1 MDVHLNERKLFG
13 TDGVRGH
20 ANRHPLTSEVALKLG
35 MALVKVLKNKEKSLK
50 IVIGKDTRISG
61 YMLETALSS
70 GICAMGSDVY
80 LVGPMPTPGVAFI
93 TSSMRA
99 DAGVVISASHNPFY
113 DNGIKF
119 FDRNGF
125 KFDDEIE
132 RQIEDLFFN
141 FNFHNEGPTGINIGK
156 AHRIDDATGRYVVFT
171 KLSFPKSL
179 TLKGLKIVLD
189 CANGAD
195 YKAAPEVFSELGA
208 DVILKNAN
216 PDGININDG
225 CGSTCPEYLISS
237 VKKSGADVGIALD
250 GDGDRIIFCDENGK
264 ALLGDEFLAICALHM
279 KSEGALKN
287 NGVVTTP
294 MSNVAL
300 EILFKKN
307 EIKTIYADVGDR
319 YIMEKMLKDGY
330 NLGGEQSGHIIF
342 LDDINT
348 GDGIISALKL
358 LSIMVKTSKTLS
370 ELRKVINPYPQ
381 ALFNVDVPYR
391 KNIEEMPGVIKKI
404 SHFEE
409 SLKDRG
415 RIFVRYSG
423 TQNYLRV
430 LIEGENFTEINN
442 MGAEIKEEIEKYFTV
457 ER

>member
-1 MDVHLNERKLFG
+1 MKGRKLFG
-13 TDGVRGH
+13 TDGVRGQ
-20 ANRHPLTSEVALKLG
+20 ANRYPLTSEVALKLG
-35 MALVKVLKNKEKSLK
+35 MALVKVLKSKDKRLK

-80 LVGPMPTPGVAFI
+80 LLGPMPTPGVAFI

-125 KFDDEIE
+125 KFDDEVE
-132 RQIEDLFFN
+132 KKIEDLFFN
-141 FNFHNEGPTGINIGK
+141 FNFDTAGTTGINIGK
-156 AHRIDDATGRYVVFT
+156 AHRIDDATGRYVIFT
-171 KLSFPKSL
+171 KLSFPKNL
-179 TLKGLKIVLD
+179 TLNGLKIVLD

-208 DVILKNAN
+208 EVVLEGAN
-216 PDGININDG
+216 PDGININEG
-225 CGSTCPEYLISS
+225 CGSTHPEHLSSS
-237 VKKSGADVGIALD
+237 VKKNGADAGLALD
-250 GDGDRIIFCDENGK
+250 GDGDRVIFCDENGK
-264 ALLGDEFLAICALHM
+264 ILLGDEFLAICALQM
-279 KSEGALKN
+279 KTEGYLKN

-294 MSNVAL
+294 MSNIAL
-300 EILFKKN
+300 ELLFKKHG
-307 EIKTIYADVGDR
+307 IKTVYSDVGDR

-342 LDDINT
+342 LDESNT

-358 LSIMVKTSKTLS
+358 LSVMVKTGMPLS
-370 ELRKVINPYPQ
+370 ELRKVIEPYPQ

-391 KNIEEMPGVIKKI
+391 KNIDELPEVSKKI
-404 SHFEE
+404 AYFGEA
-409 SLKDRG
+409 LKDRG

-430 LIEGENFTEINN
+430 LIEGENQEEINN
-442 MGAEIKEEIEKYFTV
+442 MGAEIREEIEKCFRN
-457 ER
+457 EMG

>member
-1 MDVHLNERKLFG
+1 
-13 TDGVRGH
+13 
-20 ANRHPLTSEVALKLG
+20 
-35 MALVKVLKNKEKSLK
+35 MALVEVLKSGGKRLK

-132 RQIEDLFFN
+132 KKIEDLFFN
-141 FNFHNEGPTGINIGK
+141 LNEGNAGPTGINIGK
-156 AHRIDDATGRYVVFT
+156 AHRIDDATGRYVIFT
-171 KLSFPKSL
+171 KLSFPKNL
-179 TLKGLKIVLD
+179 TLNGLKIAVD
-189 CANGAD
+189 CANGAN

-208 DVILKNAN
+208 DVILEGVD

-225 CGSTCPEYLISS
+225 CGSMYPDNLSS
-237 VKKSGADVGIALD
+237 IVKKTGADVGLALD
-250 GDGDRIIFCDENGK
+250 GDGDRVIFCDENGK
-264 ALLGDEFLAICALHM
+264 VLQGDEFLAICALHM
-279 KSEGALKN
+279 KNEGWLKN

-294 MSNVAL
+294 MSNIAL
-300 EILFKKN
+300 ELLFKKHG
-307 EIKTIYADVGDR
+307 IKTVYADVGDR
-319 YIMEKMLKDGY
+319 HIMEKMLKEGY

-358 LSIMVKTSKTLS
+358 LSVMVKTGMPLS

-381 ALFNVDVPYR
+381 ALFNVDVPFR
-391 KNIEEMPGVIKKI
+391 KNIGELPEVSKKI
-404 SHFEE
+404 AYFSET
-409 SLKDRG
+409 LKDRG

-430 LIEGENFTEINN
+430 LVEGENYEEIS
-442 MGAEIKEEIEKYFTV
+442 GIGGEIKEEIEKYFKNGNL
-457 ER
+457 

>member
-1 MDVHLNERKLFG
+1 MKGRKLFG
-13 TDGVRGH
+13 TDGVRGQ
-20 ANRHPLTSEVALKLG
+20 ANRYPLTSEVALKLG
-35 MALVKVLKNKEKSLK
+35 MALVKVLKSKDKRLK

-80 LVGPMPTPGVAFI
+80 LLGPMPTPGVAFI

-125 KFDDEIE
+125 KFDDEVE
-132 RQIEDLFFN
+132 KKIEDLFFN
-141 FNFHNEGPTGINIGK
+141 FNFDTAGTTGINIGK
-156 AHRIDDATGRYVVFT
+156 AHRIDDATGRYVIFT
-171 KLSFPKSL
+171 KLSFPKNL
-179 TLKGLKIVLD
+179 TLNGLKIVLD

-208 DVILKNAN
+208 EVVLEGAN
-216 PDGININDG
+216 PDGININEG
-225 CGSTCPEYLISS
+225 CGSTHPEHLSSS
-237 VKKSGADVGIALD
+237 VKKNGADAGLALD
-250 GDGDRIIFCDENGK
+250 GDGDRVIFCDENGK
-264 ALLGDEFLAICALHM
+264 ILLGDEFLAICALQM
-279 KSEGALKN
+279 KTEGYLKN

-294 MSNVAL
+294 MSNIAL
-300 EILFKKN
+300 ELLFKKHG
-307 EIKTIYADVGDR
+307 IKTVYSDVGDR

-342 LDDINT
+342 LDESNT

-358 LSIMVKTSKTLS
+358 LSVMVKTGMPLS
-370 ELRKVINPYPQ
+370 ELRKVIEPYPQ

-391 KNIEEMPGVIKKI
+391 KNIDELPEVSKKI
-404 SHFEE
+404 AYFGEA
-409 SLKDRG
+409 LKNRG

-423 TQNYLRV
+423 TQNYLRI
-430 LIEGENFTEINN
+430 LIEGENQEEINN
-442 MGAEIKEEIEKYFTV
+442 MGAEIREEIEKCFRN
-457 ER
+457 EMG

>member
-1 MDVHLNERKLFG
+1 MGIRKLFG
-13 TDGVRGH
+13 TDGVRGQ
-20 ANRHPLTSEVALKLG
+20 ANRYPLTSEVALKLG
-35 MALVKVLKNKEKSLK
+35 MALVHVLKARGKKLK

-119 FDRNGF
+119 FDSNGF
-125 KFDDEIE
+125 KFDDKVEK
-132 RQIEDLFFN
+132 QIEDLFFGLKSGDA
-141 FNFHNEGPTGINIGK
+141 GPTGVNIGK
-156 AHRIDDATGRYVVFT
+156 AHRIDDATGRYVIFT
-171 KLSFPKSL
+171 KLSFPKNL
-179 TLKGLKIVLD
+179 TLNGLKIVVD
-189 CANGAD
+189 CANGAN

-208 DVILKNAN
+208 EVVLEGAN

-225 CGSTCPEYLISS
+225 CGSMYPDNLSAA
-237 VKKSGADVGIALD
+237 VKKSGADVGLALD
-250 GDGDRIIFCDENGK
+250 GDGDRVIFSDENGK
-264 ALLGDEFLAICALHM
+264 ILLGDEFLAICALHM
-279 KSEGALKN
+279 KSEGELKN
-287 NGVVTTP
+287 NGIVTTH
-294 MSNVAL
+294 MSNIAL
-300 EILFKKN
+300 ELLFKKHG
-307 EIKTIYADVGDR
+307 IKIVYAGVGDR

-358 LSIMVKTSKTLS
+358 LSVMVKTGMPLS
-370 ELRKVINPYPQ
+370 ELRKVIDPYPQ
-381 ALFNVDVPYR
+381 VLFNVDVPYR
-391 KNIEEMPGVIKKI
+391 KSMEELPAVSEKI
-404 SHFEE
+404 AYFSEI
-409 SLKDRG
+409 LKDRG

-430 LIEGENFTEINN
+430 LVEGRDYDEINN
-442 MGAEIKEEIEKYFTV
+442 IGCAIKEEIEKSFGKTPDV
-457 ER
+457 I